1 MLSPLMS
8 LSTCADMP
16 GPFHFSNADRDAVG
30 LGTATSA
37 AGLYATSAAAGLIVV
52 VVLEARLASLRVLVK
67 NVTHLLVERLHV
79 AIASFHDCQ
88 QLLAIAREVALCLEP
103 VKLGEGL
110 AELSGAAEAVDHNIL
125 GRATHAQ
132 EGEKL
137 HDTPEPLAVCTEV
150 RTPVVS
156 RSVDR

>member
-1 MLSPLMS
+1 M
-8 LSTCADMP
+8 
-16 GPFHFSNADRDAVG
+16 G
-30 LGTATSA
+30 LDTATSA
-37 AGLYATSAAAGLIVV
+37 AGLYVYAASAAAGLIVV
-52 VVLEARLASLRVLVK
+52 VLEGHLASLRVLVK

-103 VKLGEGL
+103 VELGEGL
-110 AELSGAAEAVDHNIL
+110 AELIGAAEAVDHNIL

-132 EGEKL
+132 EGEEL

-150 RTPVVS
+150 RTHLVS